1 MALSADSSYVVIPV
15 QDPFLYQWFMWQM
28 WLPYQLAMALHSFI
42 PCACC
47 GSIGG
52 GAVQNPQ
59 CYASVQSPRHG
70 SCPGARVE
78 IRLAQYLDDSHPVS
92 QADEDFLFRRKCSTR
107 ARKGRKKFKSQWPSS
122 ADVRQPQ
129 LDFDD
134 EYEEALLAYAME
146 IFCDQTELM
155 DLQCDWSSPGLG
167 FVKNEACNYI
177 QHEKTSG
184 LRAFTTGQRIFLQ
197 GLVRTALNG
206 QSAIV
211 TTTLLPSGRY
221 GVQLVDGS
229 QIAVRPCHMQCIC
242 EYHDA
247 CSAQSLDIVDVSRRM
262 AASLPS

>member
-47 GSIGG
+47 GTIGG
-52 GAVQNPQ
+52 GAVQNAQ
-59 CYASVQSPRHG
+59 YHASGQSSRHG
-70 SCPGARVE
+70 SCPGPRVQ
-78 IRLAQYLDDSHPVS
+78 ICLAQYLDDSRPVS
-92 QADEDFLFRRKCSTR
+92 QTDGDLLFARKCSIR
-107 ARKGRKKFKSQWPSS
+107 ARKGRKKFKPQ
-122 ADVRQPQ
+122 QPFSTHVHRHE

-134 EYEEALLAYAME
+134 EYEEALLAYSME
-146 IFCDQTELM
+146 IFCDQTEIT

-167 FVKNEACNYI
+167 FVKNEVCNYA

-184 LRAFTTGQRIFLQ
+184 LRAFTAGQRIFLQ
-197 GLVRTALNG
+197 GLLRAELNG

-221 GVQLVDGS
+221 GVRLVDGS
-229 QIAVRPCHMQCIC
+229 QIAVRPCHMQCTC
-242 EYHDA
+242 DYLDA
-247 CSAQSLDIVDVSRRM
+247 CPVQPLDAADVSRRL
-262 AASLPS
+262 AAALPS